1 MLSLKTALTAEQVEA
16 ATRLHAR
23 LASWKATDAALDFLA
38 QSVPGFDLSACLIKA
53 AAINQLYGT
62 NVYALTRV
70 GAHVAGVMASPDG
83 GDLVERLAA
92 VPSEGR
98 VRRHLSFA
106 SKFAHF
112 FVDKDR
118 YPIFDSY
125 AARGLRHHLDG
136 ARLPYDDP
144 PAYVDYVEALGA
156 LTALSGIECSGRE
169 VDRYLWL
176 SGLYRAWRRDAAAKI
191 NVEARDLFL
200 GAEHEPVLRGDLLR
214 LVGDAP

>member
-1 MLSLKTALTAEQVEA
+1 MLSLKTALTAEQVAA

-23 LASWKATDAALDFLA
+23 LTSWRATDAALDLLA

-70 GAHVAGVMASPDG
+70 GAHVAGVMATPDG
-83 GDLVERLAA
+83 DQLVERLAA
-92 VPSEGR
+92 VSSEGR

-118 YPIFDSY
+118 FPIFDSY
-125 AARGLRHHLDG
+125 AVRGLRHHLDG
-136 ARLPYDDP
+136 TRLPYDDP
-144 PAYVDYVEALGA
+144 PAYADYVEALCA
-156 LTALSGIECSGRE
+156 LTALSGLECSGRE
-169 VDRYLWL
+169 LDRYLWL
-176 SGLYRAWRRDAAAKI
+176 SGLYRAWRRDAEAQI
-191 NVEARDLFL
+191 NVEARDLFIR
-200 GAEHEPVLRGDLLR
+200 AEREPEIRGDLLR
-214 LVGDAP
+214 LVSDSP

>member
-1 MLSLKTALTAEQVEA
+1 MLSLKTALTAEQVAA
-16 ATRLHAR
+16 ATRLHER
-23 LASWKATDAALDFLA
+23 LTSWKATDAALDLLA
-38 QSVPGFDLSACLIKA
+38 QRVTGFDLRACLIKA

-70 GAHVAGVMASPDG
+70 GAHVAGVMASQADG
-83 GDLVERLAA
+83 NLVERLAA

-112 FVDKDR
+112 FVDKGR

-125 AARGLRHHLDG
+125 AVRGLRHHLDG
-136 ARLPYDDP
+136 TRLPYDDP
-144 PAYVDYVEALGA
+144 PAYADYVEALGA
-156 LTALSGIECSGRE
+156 LTALSGLKCSGRE
-169 VDRYLWL
+169 LDRYLWL
-176 SGLYRAWRRDAAAKI
+176 SGLYRAWRRDAEAKI
-191 NVEARDLFL
+191 NVEARDLFVR
-200 GAEHEPVLRGDLLR
+200 AEREPAIRDDLQW